1 MDFLINKMTTKQY
14 SQENANATSDVNTK
28 SDLSMKREM
37 YDETCAERFGHIDVK
52 LDTILE
58 LLKGKDREPGLI
70 DDVREL
76 NRFRRTAVT
85 VLSFFGLTLVTQ
97 IAIWIRSIVTR

>member
-1 MDFLINKMTTKQY
+1 MANKNSVQR
-14 SQENANATSDVNTK
+14 ATGSSAT
-28 SDLSMKREM
+28 REM

-76 NRFRRTAVT
+76 NKFRRTAVT

-97 IAIWIRSIVTR
+97 IAIWIRSIVSK

>member
-1 MDFLINKMTTKQY
+1 MTK
-14 SQENANATSDVNTK
+14 
-28 SDLSMKREM
+28 EM
-37 YDETCAERFGHIDVK
+37 YEEICEGRFSHIDRK

-76 NRFRRTAVT
+76 NRFKRTAVT
-85 VLSFFGLTLVTQ
+85 VLSFFGITIFTQ
-97 IAIWIRSIVTR
+97 IAVWIRSVISR